1 MNLHLVLSICRICSE
16 NDSKLI
22 RGFLAYFMWIRWME
36 DVCRDVGDSGEALG
50 PAGSTSGLLKSP
62 ETRTSRSRLCHH
74 SHLLFFLPSFLAPS
88 REALRGCPSCQPGGS
103 CPPAPSP
110 SQWSLG
116 RLSKTLRKK
125 TELRL
130 RASLQSKFFRVCL
143 LLFLRL
149 VWPLMQILFS
159 SLFNNKWGFFGRFS
173 RSGH

>member
-1 MNLHLVLSICRICSE
+1 MSE
-16 NDSKLI
+16 TQS
-22 RGFLAYFMWIRWME
+22 RG
-36 DVCRDVGDSGEALG
+36 C
-50 PAGSTSGLLKSP
+50 
-62 ETRTSRSRLCHH
+62 RSRIDLR
-74 SHLLFFLPSFLAPS
+74 SAEKSRNEDIQKSTLPPFSFAVFSAEFFAPS

-103 CPPAPSP
+103 CQGCPLAPSP

-130 RASLQSKFFRVCL
+130 RASLQSKVFRVCL

-149 VWPLMQILFS
+149 VWPLMQILFT